1 MDKFLISSNNYDFI
15 LSNILFLKQ
24 NGVSKIYLRDKNL
37 SLDILDKFLSL
48 SDIEIFINHIPYL
61 LSRHTNIHLKSYELD
76 LANDLANYKLSYSA
90 HSLNDIFKAYEKNID
105 YIFISPIFF
114 VEGKNKPLGVDFL
127 KQIPNHI
134 RSRIF
139 ALGGINNSNLQ
150 VFDNFNIAGIAG
162 IRMFL

>member
-15 LSNILFLKQ
+15 LSNISFLKQ
-24 NGVSKIYLRDKNL
+24 SGVSKIYLRDKNL
-37 SLDILDKFLSL
+37 SLEILDKFLSL
-48 SDIEIFINHIPYL
+48 NNIEIFINHIPYL
-61 LSRHTNIHLKSYELD
+61 LSKHTNIHLKSYELD
-76 LANDLANYKLSYSA
+76 LAKDLANYKLSYSA
-90 HSLNDIFKAYEKNID
+90 HSLDDILKAYENDIS

-114 VEGKNKPLGVDFL
+114 VKDKNKPLGVDFL

-134 RSRIF
+134 KSRIF

-150 VFDNFNIAGIAG
+150 VFDSLNIAGIAG